1 MRAFDIIAK
10 KRDKKELN
18 KEEIEFFIEG
28 YTKGEV
34 TDYQTSALLMA
45 IYLNGFTKEETVNLT
60 MAMIK
65 SGDIVDL
72 SEINGIKVDKH
83 STGGVGDKTS
93 LILVPMVAAAGGKV
107 AKLSGRGLG
116 HTGGTLD
123 KLEAIPGFDINVSKE
138 NFIDFVNKS
147 GLVIAGQTQNIVPA
161 DKKIYALRDVTAT
174 IDSIPLIAAS
184 IMSKKI
190 ASGSDAILLDVK
202 YGDGAFMKTKEDAE
216 KLAEAMVSIG
226 KGLNRNTS
234 AAITLNGE
242 PLGYAIGNALE
253 IQEVIEVLSD
263 RGPEDLR
270 ELCLRLGAQ
279 MLKLSNIETDVN
291 KGRAILEEVL
301 KNGKALEKLKE
312 LVANQGGDVKVI
324 EDKDLFTISEIE
336 HEVKAQEAGYVYEL
350 NAEKVGI
357 ASLIAGAG
365 RETKDD
371 AIDYGAGIILAKKM
385 GSYVNKGDVLATIY
399 TSDMSRIKK
408 AEEMLL
414 SAYTMS
420 NEKPAK
426 SDIIHK
432 IIE

>member
-10 KRDKKELN
+10 KRDNKELS

-28 YTKGEV
+28 YTKGDV
-34 TDYQTSALLMA
+34 TDYQASALLMA
-45 IYLNGFTKEETVNLT
+45 IYINGFSKEETVNLT

-65 SGDIVDL
+65 SGDVVDL

-93 LILVPMVAAAGGKV
+93 LILVPMVAAAGAKV

-123 KLEAIPGFDINVSKE
+123 KLEAVPGFDINVSKE
-138 NFIDFVNKS
+138 NFINFVNKS

-161 DKKIYALRDVTAT
+161 DKKLYALRDVTAT
-174 IDSIPLIAAS
+174 IDSISLIAAS

-242 PLGYAIGNALE
+242 PLGHAIGNALE

-263 RGPEDLR
+263 KGPEDLR

-279 MLKLSNIETDVN
+279 MLKLSNVEEDVN
-291 KGRAILEEVL
+291 KGREVLEEVL
-301 KNGKALEKLKE
+301 RNGQALEKLKE
-312 LVANQGGDVKVI
+312 LVINQGGDVKVI
-324 EDKDLFTISEIE
+324 ENKDLFTISEVV
-336 HEVKAQEAGYVYEL
+336 HEVKAQEEGYVYEL

-357 ASLIAGAG
+357 ASLLAGAG

-371 AIDYGAGIILAKKM
+371 SIDYGAGIILAKKM
-385 GSYVNKGDVLATIY
+385 GSYVNKGDLLATIY
-399 TSDMSRIKK
+399 TSDKNRIEKS
-408 AEEMLL
+408 EEMLL
-414 SAYTMS
+414 SAYTIS
-420 NEKPAK
+420 NEKPFK
-426 SDIIHK
+426 NEIIYK

>member
-10 KRDKKELN
+10 KRDCKELS

-28 YTKGEV
+28 YTKGDV
-34 TDYQTSALLMA
+34 TDYQASAFLMA
-45 IYLNGFTKEETVNLT
+45 IYINGLNDEETVNLT

-65 SGDIVDL
+65 SGDVVDL

-93 LILVPMVAAAGGKV
+93 LILVPMVAAAGVKV

-123 KLEAIPGFDINVSKE
+123 KLESIPNFNINVDND
-138 NFIDFVNKS
+138 NFINFVNKS

-161 DKKIYALRDVTAT
+161 DKKLYALRDVTAT

-216 KLAEAMVSIG
+216 MLAKTMVAIG
-226 KGLNRNTS
+226 KGLDRSTS

-253 IQEVIEVLSD
+253 IQEVIEVLSN
-263 RGPEDLR
+263 RGPKDLR

-279 MLKLSNIETDVN
+279 MLKLGGVEEDTI
-291 KGRAILEEVL
+291 KGRKILEEVL
-301 KNGKALEKLKE
+301 ENGKALDKLKE
-312 LVANQGGDVKVI
+312 LVINQGGDVKVI
-324 EDKDLFTISEIE
+324 EDKSLFTIADIS
-336 HEVKAQEAGYVYEL
+336 HEVRASEEGYVYEL
-350 NAEKVGI
+350 DAEKVGI
-357 ASLIAGAG
+357 SSLLAGAG

-371 AIDYGAGIILAKKM
+371 DIDYGAGIVLKKKM
-385 GSYVNKGDVLATIY
+385 GDYVRKGDIIATIY
-399 TSDMSRIKK
+399 TSDKNRIYESEKV
-408 AEEMLL
+408 LL
-414 SAYTMS
+414 SAYTIKE
-420 NEKPAK
+420 EKPRVE
-426 SDIIHK
+426 DIIYK

>member
-10 KRDKKELN
+10 KRDKKELS

-45 IYLNGFTKEETVNLT
+45 IYLNGFSKEETVNLT

-65 SGDIVDL
+65 SGDVVDL

-93 LILVPMVAAAGGKV
+93 LILVHMVAAVGGKV

-138 NFIDFVNKS
+138 NFINFVNKS

-279 MLKLSNIETDVN
+279 MLKLSNIEVDVN

-312 LVANQGGDVKVI
+312 LVANQGGDVSVI
-324 EDKDLFTISEIE
+324 EDKNLFTIAEIA
-336 HEVKAQEAGYVYEL
+336 HEVKAQEEGYVYEL

-357 ASLIAGAG
+357 ASLLAGAG

-371 AIDYGAGIILAKKM
+371 VIDYGAGIILSKKM
-385 GSYVNKGDVLATIY
+385 GSYVNKGDILATIY
-399 TSDMSRIKK
+399 TSDMSRIEKS
-408 AEEMLL
+408 EEMLL

-426 SDIIHK
+426 VDIIHK

>member
-385 GSYVNKGDVLATIY
+385 GSYVNKGDVLARIY

>member
-10 KRDKKELN
+10 KRDKKELS
-18 KEEIEFFIEG
+18 KEEIEFFISG

-34 TDYQTSALLMA
+34 TDYQASALLMA
-45 IYLNGFTKEETVNLT
+45 IYLNGFNAEETVNFT

-65 SGDIVDL
+65 SGDVVNL
-72 SEINGIKVDKH
+72 KEIEGIKVDKH

-123 KLEAIPGFDINVSKE
+123 KLEAIPGFNINVTEKD
-138 NFIDFVNKS
+138 FISFVNNS
-147 GLVIAGQTQNIVPA
+147 GLVIAGQTQNLVPA
-161 DKKIYALRDVTAT
+161 DKKLYALRDVTAT

-202 YGDGAFMKTKEDAE
+202 YGDGAFMKTKEDAQ

-226 KGLNRNTS
+226 KGTNRNTS

-242 PLGYAIGNALE
+242 PLGFAIGNALE
-253 IQEVIEVLSD
+253 IQEVIEVLSG

-270 ELCLRLGAQ
+270 ELCLTLGAQ
-279 MLKLSNIETDVN
+279 MLKISEVELDTT
-291 KGRAILEEVL
+291 KGRAILEEVIS
-301 KNGKALEKLKE
+301 NGKALDKLKE
-312 LVANQGGDVKVI
+312 LVKNQGGDPSVI
-324 EDKDLFTISEIE
+324 ENKDLFKISEIK
-336 HEVKAQEAGYVYEL
+336 HEVISKEEGYVYEL
-350 NAEKVGI
+350 NAEKIGI
-357 ASLIAGAG
+357 ASLLVGAG

-371 AIDYGAGIILAKKM
+371 TIDYGAGIILNKKM
-385 GSYVNKGDVLATIY
+385 GDYVKAGDLIATIY
-399 TSDMSRIKK
+399 TSDSNKLK
-408 AEEMLL
+408 SSEDMLL
-414 SAYTMS
+414 SAYVFKDIKP
-420 NEKPAK
+420 EKTQ
-426 SDIIHK
+426 IVYK

>member
-10 KRDKKELN
+10 KRDGN
-18 KEEIEFFIEG
+18 HISKEEIEFFIEG
-28 YTKGEV
+28 YTNGTI
-34 TDYQTSALLMA
+34 TDYQASAFLMA
-45 IYLNGFTKEETVNLT
+45 IYINGLSDDETVNLT

-65 SGDIVDL
+65 SGDVVDL
-72 SEINGIKVDKH
+72 SDINGIKVDKH

-93 LILVPMVAAAGGKV
+93 LILVPMVAAAGVKV

-123 KLEAIPGFDINVSKE
+123 KLESIPNFNINVSRD
-138 NFIDFVNKS
+138 NFIEFVNKS

-216 KLAEAMVSIG
+216 ELAKTMVSIG

-253 IQEVIEVLSD
+253 IKEVIEVLNN

-270 ELCLRLGAQ
+270 ELCLTLGAQ
-279 MLKLSNIETDVN
+279 MLKLGGIEENVN
-291 KGRAILEEVL
+291 KGRELLEEIL
-301 KNGKALEKLKE
+301 RSGKALSKLKE
-312 LVANQGGDVKVI
+312 LVTNQGGDVGVI
-324 EDKDLFTISEIE
+324 EDKDLLKISSISY
-336 HEVKAQEAGYVYEL
+336 EVKANEEGYVYEL
-350 NAEKVGI
+350 DAEKVGI
-357 ASLIAGAG
+357 SSLLAGAG

-371 AIDYGAGIILAKKM
+371 EIDYGAGIVLSKKI
-385 GSYVNKGDVLATIY
+385 GDYIHIGDVLATIY
-399 TSDMSRIKK
+399 TSDKDKIQDSEK
-408 AEEMLL
+408 MLL
-414 SAYTMS
+414 SAYTIKK
-420 NEKPAK
+420 EKPIRE
-426 SDIIHK
+426 DIIYK

>member
-10 KRDKKELN
+10 KRDKKELS

-45 IYLNGFTKEETVNLT
+45 IYLNGFSKEETVNLT

-65 SGDIVDL
+65 SGDVVDL

-123 KLEAIPGFDINVSKE
+123 KLESIPGFDISVEEDKFKE
-138 NFIDFVNKS
+138 MVQNA
-147 GLVIAGQTQNIVPA
+147 GLVIAGQTQNLVPA

-174 IDSIPLIAAS
+174 VDSIPLIAAS

-202 YGDGAFMKTKEDAE
+202 YGEGAFMKTAE
-216 KLAEAMVSIG
+216 KAEELAKAMVNIG
-226 KGLNRNTS
+226 KSLGRNTS

-253 IQEVIEVLSD
+253 LKEVIEILKGK
-263 RGPEDLR
+263 GPEDLR
-270 ELCLRLGAQ
+270 ELVLQLGSR
-279 MLKLSNIETDVN
+279 MLMLGKIVETMEE
-291 KGRAILEEVL
+291 GRE
-301 KNGKALEKLKE
+301 KLEKCLQDGSALAKLRE
-312 LVANQGGDVKVI
+312 LAVLQGGDASVI
-324 EDKDLFTISEIE
+324 DNPELFTIAPLT
-336 HEVKAQEAGYVYEL
+336 HEVKATKEGYVYAL

-357 ASLIAGAG
+357 SSLLTGAG
-365 RETKDD
+365 RHTKEDD
-371 AIDYGAGIILAKKM
+371 LDYGAGIILEKKM
-385 GSYVNKGDVLATIY
+385 GDYVKVGDVLATLY
-399 TSDMSRIKK
+399 SSDEAKFEK
-408 AEEMLL
+408 AEEELL
-414 SAYTMS
+414 SAYVIAEQKA
-420 NEKPAK
+420 EKAP
-426 SDIIHK
+426 IIHK
-432 IIE
+432 MI

>member
-10 KRDKKELN
+10 KRDKKELS

-45 IYLNGFTKEETVNLT
+45 IYLNGFSKEETVNLT

-65 SGDIVDL
+65 SGDVVDL

-93 LILVPMVAAAGGKV
+93 LILVPMVAAVGGKV

-138 NFIDFVNKS
+138 NFINFVNKS

-279 MLKLSNIETDVN
+279 MLKLSNIEVDVN

-312 LVANQGGDVKVI
+312 LVANQGGDVSVI
-324 EDKDLFTISEIE
+324 EDKNLFTIAEIA
-336 HEVKAQEAGYVYEL
+336 HEVKAQEEGYVYEL

-357 ASLIAGAG
+357 ASLLAGAG

-371 AIDYGAGIILAKKM
+371 VIDYGAGIILSKKM
-385 GSYVNKGDVLATIY
+385 GSYVNKGDILATIY
-399 TSDMSRIKK
+399 TSDMSRIEKS
-408 AEEMLL
+408 EEMLL

-426 SDIIHK
+426 VDIIHK

>member
-10 KRDKKELN
+10 KRDKKELS

-45 IYLNGFTKEETVNLT
+45 IYLNGFSKEETVNLT

-65 SGDIVDL
+65 SGDVVDL

-138 NFIDFVNKS
+138 NFINFVNKS

-279 MLKLSNIETDVN
+279 MLKLSNIEVYVN

-312 LVANQGGDVKVI
+312 LVANQGGDVSVI
-324 EDKDLFTISEIE
+324 EDKNLFTIAEIA
-336 HEVKAQEAGYVYEL
+336 HEVKAQEEGYVYEL

-357 ASLIAGAG
+357 ASLLAGAG

-371 AIDYGAGIILAKKM
+371 VIDYGAGIILSKKM
-385 GSYVNKGDVLATIY
+385 GSYVNKGDILATIY
-399 TSDMSRIKK
+399 TSDMSRIEKS
-408 AEEMLL
+408 EEMLL

-426 SDIIHK
+426 VDIIHK

>member
-10 KRDKKELN
+10 KRDKKELS

-45 IYLNGFTKEETVNLT
+45 IYLNGFSKEETVNLT

-65 SGDIVDL
+65 SGDVVDL

-138 NFIDFVNKS
+138 NFINFVNKS

-242 PLGYAIGNALE
+242 PLGYAIGNSLEVKEAIELLKGNGPKDLLELTLTLGSYMLVCGKTARNFEEGKALLLE
-253 IQEVIEVLSD
+253 
-263 RGPEDLR
+263 
-270 ELCLRLGAQ
+270 
-279 MLKLSNIETDVN
+279 NIN
-291 KGRAILEEVL
+291 
-301 KNGKALEKLKE
+301 NGKGLEKLKE
-312 LVANQGGDVKVI
+312 FVKAQGGDASLI
-324 EDKDLFTISEIE
+324 DDTDKFPKAKYVV
-336 HEVKAQEAGYVYEL
+336 EVKAAKSGVISKI
-350 NAEKVGI
+350 NAEAFG
-357 ASLIAGAG
+357 LIAMELGAG
-365 RETKDD
+365 RETKESI
-371 AIDYGAGIILAKKM
+371 IDLSVGIVLNKKRGEVVKEGDILAYIH
-385 GSYVNKGDVLATIY
+385 SNDESNIE
-399 TSDMSRIKK
+399 K
-408 AEEMLL
+408 AK
-414 SAYTMS
+414 
-420 NEKPAK
+420 N
-426 SDIIHK
+426 DIIK
-432 IIE
+432 NMIISNSLDKEIPLIYDIVE

>member
-10 KRDKKELN
+10 KRDKKELS

-45 IYLNGFTKEETVNLT
+45 IYLNGFSKEETVNLT

-65 SGDIVDL
+65 SGDVVDL

-138 NFIDFVNKS
+138 NFINFVNKS

-279 MLKLSNIETDVN
+279 MLKLSNIEVDVN

-312 LVANQGGDVKVI
+312 LVANQGGDVSVI
-324 EDKDLFTISEIE
+324 EDKNLFTIAEIA
-336 HEVKAQEAGYVYEL
+336 HEVKAQEEGYVYEL

-357 ASLIAGAG
+357 ASLLAGAG

-371 AIDYGAGIILAKKM
+371 VIDYGAGIILSKKM
-385 GSYVNKGDVLATIY
+385 GSYVNKGDILATIY
-399 TSDMSRIKK
+399 TSDMSRIEKS
-408 AEEMLL
+408 EEMLL

-426 SDIIHK
+426 VDIIHK

>member
-10 KRDKKELN
+10 KRDCKELS
-18 KEEIEFFIEG
+18 KEEIEFFIES
-28 YTKGEV
+28 YTKGDV
-34 TDYQTSALLMA
+34 TDYQASAFLMA
-45 IYLNGFTKEETVNLT
+45 IYINGLNDDETVNLT

-65 SGDIVDL
+65 SGDVVDL
-72 SEINGIKVDKH
+72 NKINGIKVDKH

-93 LILVPMVAAAGGKV
+93 LILVPMVAAAGVKV

-123 KLEAIPGFDINVSKE
+123 KLESIPNFNINVDKD
-138 NFIDFVNKS
+138 NFINFVNKS

-161 DKKIYALRDVTAT
+161 DKKLYALRDVTAT

-216 KLAEAMVSIG
+216 KLAKTMVAIG
-226 KGLNRNTS
+226 KGLNRSTS

-253 IQEVIEVLSD
+253 IQEVIEVLSN
-263 RGPEDLR
+263 RGPKDLR

-279 MLKLSNIETDVN
+279 MLKLGGVEKDTI
-291 KGRAILEEVL
+291 KGRKILEEVL
-301 KNGKALEKLKE
+301 ENGKALDKLKE
-312 LVANQGGDVKVI
+312 LVINQGGDAKVI
-324 EDKDLFTISEIE
+324 EDKSLFTIADIS
-336 HEVKAQEAGYVYEL
+336 HEVRATEEGYVYEL
-350 NAEKVGI
+350 DAEKVGI
-357 ASLIAGAG
+357 SSLLAGAG

-371 AIDYGAGIILAKKM
+371 DIDYGAGIVLKKKM
-385 GSYVNKGDVLATIY
+385 GDYVRKGDIIATIY
-399 TSDMSRIKK
+399 TSDKNKIYESEKV
-408 AEEMLL
+408 LL
-414 SAYTMS
+414 LAYTIKE
-420 NEKPAK
+420 EKPRVD
-426 SDIIHK
+426 DIIYK

>member
-10 KRDKKELN
+10 KRDNKELS

-28 YTKGEV
+28 YTKGDV
-34 TDYQTSALLMA
+34 TDYQASALLMA
-45 IYLNGFTKEETVNLT
+45 IYINGFSKEETVNLT

-65 SGDIVDL
+65 SGDVVDL

-93 LILVPMVAAAGGKV
+93 LILVPMVAAAGAKV

-123 KLEAIPGFDINVSKE
+123 KLEAVPGFDINVSKE
-138 NFIDFVNKS
+138 NFINFVNKS

-161 DKKIYALRDVTAT
+161 DKKLYALRDVTAT
-174 IDSIPLIAAS
+174 IDSISLIAAS

-242 PLGYAIGNALE
+242 PLGHAIGNALE

-263 RGPEDLR
+263 KGPEDLR

-279 MLKLSNIETDVN
+279 MLKLSNVEEDVN
-291 KGRAILEEVL
+291 KGREVLEEVL
-301 KNGKALEKLKE
+301 RNGQALEKLKE
-312 LVANQGGDVKVI
+312 LVINQGGDVKVI
-324 EDKDLFTISEIE
+324 ENKDLFTISEVA
-336 HEVKAQEAGYVYEL
+336 HEVKAQEEGYVYEL

-357 ASLIAGAG
+357 ASLLAGAG

-371 AIDYGAGIILAKKM
+371 SIDYGAGIILAKKM
-385 GSYVNKGDVLATIY
+385 GSYVNKGDLLATIY
-399 TSDMSRIKK
+399 TSDKNRIEKS
-408 AEEMLL
+408 EEMLL
-414 SAYTMS
+414 SAYTIS
-420 NEKPAK
+420 NEKPFK
-426 SDIIHK
+426 NEIIYK

>member
-10 KRDKKELN
+10 KREKKELS
-18 KEEIEFFIEG
+18 KEEIEFFIDG

-34 TDYQTSALLMA
+34 TDYQASALLMA
-45 IYLNGFTKEETVNLT
+45 IYLNGFDSEETVNLT

-65 SGDIVDL
+65 SGDVVNL
-72 SEINGIKVDKH
+72 NEIEGIKVDKH

-123 KLEAIPGFDINVSKE
+123 KLEAIPGFDINVSEKD
-138 NFIDFVNKS
+138 FIHHVNNS
-147 GLVIAGQTQNIVPA
+147 GLVIAGQTQNLVPA
-161 DKKIYALRDVTAT
+161 DKKLYALRDVTAT

-226 KGLNRNTS
+226 KGTNRNTS

-253 IQEVIEVLSD
+253 IQEVIEVLSG

-270 ELCLRLGAQ
+270 ELCLTLGAQ
-279 MLKLSNIETDVN
+279 MLKLSEVELDVV
-291 KGRAILEEVL
+291 KGRAILEEVIS
-301 KNGKALEKLKE
+301 NGKALEKLKE
-312 LVANQGGDVKVI
+312 LVKNQGGDPKYI
-324 EDKDLFTISEIE
+324 ENKELFEIANIK
-336 HEVKAQEAGYVYEL
+336 HEVLAKEEGYIFEL
-350 NAEKVGI
+350 NAEEVGI
-357 ASLIAGAG
+357 ASLLVGAG

-371 AIDYGAGIILAKKM
+371 AIDYGAGIILNKKM
-385 GSYVNKGDVLATIY
+385 GDYVKVGDVLANIY
-399 TSDMSRIKK
+399 TNDANKIKASEDMLI
-408 AEEMLL
+408 
-414 SAYTMS
+414 SAYTFKDVKP
-420 NEKPAK
+420 EKTE
-426 SDIIHK
+426 IVYK

>member
-1 MRAFDIIAK
+1 MRAYDVIAK
-10 KRDKKELN
+10 KRDCKELS

-34 TDYQTSALLMA
+34 TDYQASALLMA
-45 IYLNGFTKEETVNLT
+45 IYINGLNDEETVNLT

-65 SGDIVDL
+65 SGDVVDL

-123 KLEAIPGFDINVSKE
+123 KLESIPNFNINVDKK

-161 DKKIYALRDVTAT
+161 DKKLYALRDVTAT

-216 KLAEAMVSIG
+216 KLANTMVAIG

-253 IQEVIEVLSD
+253 IQEVIEVLSN
-263 RGPEDLR
+263 RGPKDLR

-279 MLKLSNIETDVN
+279 MLKLGGVETDIT
-291 KGRAILEEVL
+291 KGRELLEKVIE
-301 KNGKALEKLKE
+301 NGEALNKLKE
-312 LVANQGGDVKVI
+312 LVINQGGDARLI
-324 EDKDLFTISEIE
+324 EDKNLFTIAPIAYD
-336 HEVKAQEAGYVYEL
+336 VKAIEEGYIYEL
-350 NAEKVGI
+350 DAEKVGI

-371 AIDYGAGIILAKKM
+371 DIDYGAGIILKKKM
-385 GSYVNKGDVLATIY
+385 GDYVHKGDIMATIF
-399 TSDMSRIKK
+399 TSDTSKLN
-408 AEEMLL
+408 ESENMLL
-414 SAYTMS
+414 KAYIIKD
-420 NEKPAK
+420 EKPNVD
-426 SDIIHK
+426 DIIYK

>member
-301 KNGKALEKLKE
+301 KTGKALEKLKE
-312 LVANQGGDVKVI
+312 LVTNQGGDVKVI

>member
-10 KRDKKELN
+10 KRDKKELS

-45 IYLNGFTKEETVNLT
+45 IYLNGFSKEETVNLT

-65 SGDIVDL
+65 SGDVVDL

-138 NFIDFVNKS
+138 NFINFVNKS
-147 GLVIAGQTQNIVPA
+147 RLVIAGQTQNIVPA

-279 MLKLSNIETDVN
+279 MLKLSNIEVDVN

-312 LVANQGGDVKVI
+312 LVANQGGDVSVI
-324 EDKDLFTISEIE
+324 EDKNLFTIAEIA
-336 HEVKAQEAGYVYEL
+336 HEVKAQEEGYVYEL

-357 ASLIAGAG
+357 ASLLAGAG

-371 AIDYGAGIILAKKM
+371 VIDYGAGIILSKKM
-385 GSYVNKGDVLATIY
+385 GSYVNEGDILATIY
-399 TSDMSRIKK
+399 TSDMSRIEKS
-408 AEEMLL
+408 EEMLL

-426 SDIIHK
+426 VDIIHK